1 MKKGSVIVPG
11 SYDPPTLGHAEL
23 IRRAAEKYGAVHAV
37 LFINPEKS
45 YTFSVA
51 ERVKMLSLATEGI
64 PNVSVDAS
72 DGFVVDYMRE
82 RGIEKIVK
90 GYRTEADLPW
100 EREQAE
106 YNFSHGGYETEL
118 VQLDKDYRE
127 ISSTAARLAISEGRD
142 LSKLLPEAVIEY
154 IRGLS

>member
-1 MKKGSVIVPG
+1 MKKGRVIVPG

-23 IRRAAEKYGAVHAV
+23 IRRAAEKYAEVHAV
-37 LFINPEKS
+37 VFINPEKT
-45 YTFSVA
+45 YKFSLDD
-51 ERVKMLSLATEGI
+51 RVKMLSLATEELA
-64 PNVSVDAS
+64 NVRVDAS

-82 RGIEKIVK
+82 KGIEKIVK

-106 YNFSHGGYETEL
+106 YNFLHGGYETEL

-127 ISSTAARLAISEGRD
+127 ISSTAARRAISDGGD
-142 LSKLLPEAVIEY
+142 LAPLLPAAVIEY
-154 IRGLS
+154 IRGIS